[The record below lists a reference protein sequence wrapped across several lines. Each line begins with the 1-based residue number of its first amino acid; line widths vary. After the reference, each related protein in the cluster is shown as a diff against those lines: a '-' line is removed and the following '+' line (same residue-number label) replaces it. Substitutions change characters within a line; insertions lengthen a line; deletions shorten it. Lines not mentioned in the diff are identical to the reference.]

1 MKHVALAISLIVTV
15 VLISAHW
22 SSNAVNAPPTE
33 GVIQT
38 PVDTSVTNG
47 LSLNDMIDQSDLI
60 AIGSCVDTK
69 SVWVNRTLVTLAT
82 ISIAETLKG
91 AGAETI
97 TVALPGGIDANR
109 KFPVEMTYSG
119 APRIAPGEDVFL
131 FLTADGATAGAHTVT
146 GFSQGKF
153 SIVKDE
159 QGEQIV
165 TRDLSKTMLKDN
177 NGVRRGSA
185 GMMRLSSL
193 KAQIKTHLRQR

>member
-1 MKHVALAISLIVTV
+1 MKKAALAISLLVIVQ
-15 VLISAHW
+15 LISLRW
-22 SSNAVNAPPTE
+22 SSKAVTAPPD
-33 GVIQT
+33 VAQT
-38 PVDTSVTNG
+38 LAGTTLTNG
-47 LSLNDMIDQSDLI
+47 LSIDQMIDQSDLI

-69 SVWVNRTLVTLAT
+69 SVWANRALVTLTT
-82 ISIAETLKG
+82 ISVAETLKG
-91 AGAETI
+91 AELGAI

-109 KFPVEMTYSG
+109 KVPIAMTYAG

-131 FLTADGATAGAHTVT
+131 FLSASTETIGSYTVT

-159 QGEQIV
+159 EGERFV

-185 GMMRLSSL
+185 DLTPLSSL
-193 KAQIKTHLRQR
+193 KAQVKARLRQQ